1 MTPPPPSAGACGWK
15 FAKTFQNFEGTLD
28 DVCAKSVSGEGW
40 GGCQV
45 LVGGGAS
52 EDFRGIR
59 NVRKEGEREGE
70 REGGRKREEEREQG
84 CAKDSKIRRGGA
96 GGVTLDK
103 KIVALDSA
111 RLEWDRRYA
120 DVC

>member
-1 MTPPPPSAGACGWK
+1 VWK
-15 FAKTFQNFEGTLD
+15 
-28 DVCAKSVSGEGW
+28 
-40 GGCQV
+40 
-45 LVGGGAS
+45 
-52 EDFRGIR
+52 
-59 NVRKEGEREGE
+59 EGE
-70 REGGRKREEEREQG
+70 REGGRKGGRKREKERERE
-84 CAKDSKIRRGGA
+84 CAKDSKKGRGGA